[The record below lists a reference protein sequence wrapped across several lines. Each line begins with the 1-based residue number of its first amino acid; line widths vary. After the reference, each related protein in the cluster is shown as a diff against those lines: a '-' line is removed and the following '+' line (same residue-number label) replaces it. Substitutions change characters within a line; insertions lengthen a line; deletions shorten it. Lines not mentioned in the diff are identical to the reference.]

1 MTLISYNTPRSSS
14 SARTLRHVL
23 MIIRYAILVLLAALL
38 TSVPLSAQT
47 SILTQHYDTART
59 GQNTTETVLTPS
71 NVNSTS
77 FGKLFSLTVDGYVY
91 AQPLYVPAVAIP
103 GNGTHNVLY
112 VATEHDSLYAFDA
125 DSGSQLWH
133 VTFLINGATTLTPS
147 NVGGTQD
154 INPEIGITGTPT
166 IDPTTNTLYVVVN
179 TVESSNI
186 IYRLHAIDITT
197 GAEKLGGPALM
208 TASAPGTAPDGNGSS
223 VPFNGQWENQR
234 PGLLLL
240 NGFVYIG
247 FAAHGDNGPW
257 HGWIL
262 AYNKTTLAQSGV
274 WCTSPNGKGNG
285 IWQSGAGIA
294 ADAAGSAYIATGNG
308 DDTVAT
314 PAPPPSTTIDY
325 GDSLV
330 RLSLTNGV
338 PVPTDYFTPWNQ
350 ASLDSS
356 DTDLAAGG
364 VLVLP
369 DQPGSFPHILIQS
382 GKQGEVYVV
391 NRDKMTSDG
400 SHYCNGCSSDPEIIQ
415 SISSGAGLWSMP
427 AYWNGQIYLW
437 GNGGNLEAYSLTNG
451 MLSQSPTSKSAE
463 SNGFPGAT
471 PVVSSNGTTNGVV
484 WAVETDAYTSSGPAI
499 LRAYNA
505 TNVSNLLYGS
515 NLTSGRDTLGPA
527 VKFVV
532 PVVTNGKVYVG
543 TQQQVNVFGLLTDE
557 SQAIA
562 PVFSPVAGSYGA
574 GIQVTIATTTPS
586 ASIYYTIDGSTPT
599 SASTLYSG
607 PVTVT
612 ETTTFSA
619 IAISTGFVQSTVST
633 AAYTIQDQTAPPD
646 VSPAAGTYTSAQ
658 SVQLSDTSATPTIY
672 YTTDG
677 TKPTHSSKQFTT
689 AISVTST
696 TTITA
701 IASSPGLNDSPA
713 VTATFTINPNAT
725 TINFGIGFATPTGMQ
740 FNGSTDLDDSRLQ
753 LTNGGQTEAGSAFF
767 TTPMNITNFTTDF
780 TFQLSDAMADGITFT
795 IQNSSAGAKALGPTG
810 GGLGYGPDTPGG
822 TAGISNSVAV
832 KYDLYNNDGE
842 GEDST
847 GIYTNGASPTV
858 PATDMT
864 SSGVILNNGDTM
876 TVHIAY
882 NGTTLAMTITDTTV
896 NATFST
902 SWPINIPQTIGGNT
916 AFVGFTGGTGGETA
930 SQKIE
935 TWTFASTG
943 SAPAQVQTPVITPG
957 SESFNGT
964 LSVSITDATG
974 GFSIFYTT
982 DGSAPVPGAGTTKQ
996 YTTALSLTATTT
1008 LNAIATAS
1016 GDTNSA
1022 TATATYTLQAPT
1034 ATPVFSPKAGTI
1046 PTTQTISITDTT
1058 TGAPIYYTTNGSTPT
1073 ASSTLYA
1080 GPVTIAATTT
1090 FNAIAI
1096 GTGFAPSAVATA
1108 TYTIAPTAKP
1118 TFSPVAGTY
1127 TSAQSVTLSDAS
1139 PTPTIYYTTNGTT
1152 PTHSSTK
1159 FTVAISVSS
1168 TTTITAIASSPG
1180 LSDSPAV
1187 TATFTINAS
1196 APNINFASGFAT
1208 STGLQFNGS
1217 AALVSS
1223 QLQLTNATTQHEAG
1237 SVFFNTP
1244 VNIASFTTNFTF
1256 QLTSAVADG
1265 FTFTIQN
1272 SAAGATAVGPSGGGL
1287 GYGPD
1292 SPGGTPGISNSV
1304 AVKYDLYSNAGEGTD
1319 STGLYTNGASPTTPA
1334 TDMTSSGVVLT
1345 SGDTMAVQITYNGTT
1360 LTMTITDSTANKT
1373 FTTSWP
1379 VNIPQTIGGNTA
1391 FVGFTAGTGGST
1403 AIQNIK
1409 TWTLT
1414 STGSTPT
1421 QVQTP
1426 VISPGSESFSGTA
1439 TVSITDAT
1447 TGSSIFYTTD
1457 GSAPVPGAGTTKQYT
1472 AALSLTAT
1480 TTLNAIATAPGDTNS
1495 ATATATYTLQA
1506 ATPNINFASGF
1517 ATSTG
1522 LQFNGSAVL
1531 SNSQL
1536 ELTNGGETEAGSVF
1550 STTPINVSSFTTNFT
1565 FQLTS
1570 AVADGFTFTIQNS
1583 AAGVTAL
1590 GPTGGGLGYGPGAP
1604 GGTPGIS
1611 NSVAVK
1617 FDLYNNDGEGTD
1629 STGLYTNGASPTTPA
1644 TDMTSSGVVLTS
1656 GDTMAVQITYNGTTL
1671 TMTITNSTANKTFTT
1686 SWPIN
1691 IPQTIG
1697 GNAAYVGFTAGTGG
1711 STAIQ
1716 NIKTWTFT
1724 STASTSSAIRVH
1736 SGGAAYTDSTGQT
1749 WSADTGFSAGQ
1760 TASTA
1765 NSIKNTTDPA
1775 LYQTERYGSF
1785 SYQFAVPN
1793 GAHNVTLKFAEIY
1806 WTTTGQRIFNVSING
1821 TQVLT
1826 NFDIVAAAGAPLTAI
1841 DKTFPVTVS
1850 NGTVTIQFILGSI
1863 DYPKVS
1869 AVEIQ

>member
-1 MTLISYNTPRSSS
+1 MTLIFCSRLLSCPSRSRIRS
-14 SARTLRHVL
+14 VQ
-23 MIIRYAILVLLAALL
+23 MIFRYATLTLLAILFA
-38 TSVPLSAQT
+38 SDPLSAQT
-47 SILTQHYDTART
+47 PILTQHYDAART
-59 GQNTTETVLTPS
+59 GQNTAETVLTLA

-77 FGKLFSLTVDGYVY
+77 FGKLFSLAVDGYVY

-125 DSGSQLWH
+125 DNGSLLWH
-133 VTFLINGATTLTPS
+133 VSFLINGATTLSTS
-147 NVGGTQD
+147 DVGDTQD

-166 IDPTTNTLYVVVN
+166 IDATTNTIYVVVN
-179 TVESSNI
+179 TKESGNI
-186 IYRLHAIDITT
+186 IYRLHAMDITT
-197 GAEKLGGPALM
+197 GAEKFGGPMLM

-223 VPFNGQWENQR
+223 VPFNPQWENQR

-294 ADAAGSAYIATGNG
+294 ADASGNAYIATGNG

-350 ASLDSS
+350 ASLDDS
-356 DTDLAAGG
+356 DTDLASGG

-369 DQPGSFPHILIQS
+369 DQSTGSFPHILIQS
-382 GKQGEVYVV
+382 GKQGTFYVV

-400 SHYCNGCSSDPEIIQ
+400 SHYCNGCTSDPEIIQ

-437 GNGGNLEAYSLTNG
+437 GNGGNLEAYSLTDG

-471 PVVSSNGTTNGVV
+471 PVVSSNGTSNGIV
-484 WAVETDAYTSSGPAI
+484 WAVETDGYGSSEPAI

-505 TNVSNLLYGS
+505 TNVSNFLYGS

-543 TQQQVNVFGLLTDE
+543 AQKEVDVFGLLSGE
-557 SQAIA
+557 SQAVA
-562 PVFSPVAGSYGA
+562 PAFSPVAGSYSA
-574 GIQVTIATTTPS
+574 GVQVTITSTTPS
-586 ASIYYTIDGSTPT
+586 ASIFYTTDGSTPT
-599 SASTLYSG
+599 SGSTLYAG

-612 ETTTFSA
+612 ATTTLNA
-619 IAISTGFVQSTVST
+619 IAISTGFVQSAVST
-633 AAYTIQDQTAPPD
+633 ATYTIQDQAAPPE

-658 SVQLSDTSATPTIY
+658 SIQLSDTSPTPTIY
-672 YTTDG
+672 YTTNG
-677 TKPTHSSKQFTT
+677 TMPTHSSTKYTA

-713 VTATFTINPNAT
+713 VTTTFTINPNAT
-725 TINFGIGFATPTGMQ
+725 TINFGMGFATPTGMQ

-753 LTNGGQTEAGSAFF
+753 LTNGGETEAGSAFF

-795 IQNSSAGAKALGPTG
+795 IQNSSAGAKALGP
-810 GGLGYGPDTPGG
+810 
-822 TAGISNSVAV
+822 
-832 KYDLYNNDGE
+832 
-842 GEDST
+842 
-847 GIYTNGASPTV
+847 
-858 PATDMT
+858 
-864 SSGVILNNGDTM
+864 
-876 TVHIAY
+876 
-882 NGTTLAMTITDTTV
+882 
-896 NATFST
+896 
-902 SWPINIPQTIGGNT
+902 
-916 AFVGFTGGTGGETA
+916 
-930 SQKIE
+930 
-935 TWTFASTG
+935 
-943 SAPAQVQTPVITPG
+943 
-957 SESFNGT
+957 
-964 LSVSITDATG
+964 
-974 GFSIFYTT
+974 
-982 DGSAPVPGAGTTKQ
+982 
-996 YTTALSLTATTT
+996 
-1008 LNAIATAS
+1008 
-1016 GDTNSA
+1016 
-1022 TATATYTLQAPT
+1022 
-1034 ATPVFSPKAGTI
+1034 
-1046 PTTQTISITDTT
+1046 
-1058 TGAPIYYTTNGSTPT
+1058 
-1073 ASSTLYA
+1073 
-1080 GPVTIAATTT
+1080 
-1090 FNAIAI
+1090 
-1096 GTGFAPSAVATA
+1096 
-1108 TYTIAPTAKP
+1108 
-1118 TFSPVAGTY
+1118 
-1127 TSAQSVTLSDAS
+1127 
-1139 PTPTIYYTTNGTT
+1139 
-1152 PTHSSTK
+1152 
-1159 FTVAISVSS
+1159 
-1168 TTTITAIASSPG
+1168 
-1180 LSDSPAV
+1180 
-1187 TATFTINAS
+1187 
-1196 APNINFASGFAT
+1196 
-1208 STGLQFNGS
+1208 
-1217 AALVSS
+1217 
-1223 QLQLTNATTQHEAG
+1223 
-1237 SVFFNTP
+1237 
-1244 VNIASFTTNFTF
+1244 
-1256 QLTSAVADG
+1256 
-1265 FTFTIQN
+1265 
-1272 SAAGATAVGPSGGGL
+1272 SGGGL

-1292 SPGGTPGISNSV
+1292 APGGTPGISNSV
-1304 AVKYDLYSNAGEGTD
+1304 AVKYDLYNNNGEGDD

-1334 TDMTSSGVVLT
+1334 TDMTASGVILNN
-1345 SGDTMAVQITYNGTT
+1345 GDTMAVHITYNGTT
-1360 LTMTITDSTANKT
+1360 LTMTITDPTVNAT

-1379 VNIPQTIGGNTA
+1379 INIPQTIGGNTA
-1391 FVGFTAGTGGST
+1391 FIGFTGGTGGETASQKIESWTFAST
-1403 AIQNIK
+1403 
-1409 TWTLT
+1409 
-1414 STGSTPT
+1414 SGPPT

-1457 GSAPVPGAGTTKQYT
+1457 GSVPVPGAGTTKQYT

-1480 TTLNAIATAPGDTNS
+1480 TTLNAIATASGDTNS

-1506 ATPNINFASGF
+1506 PAATPVFSPKAGTIPTTQAISISDTTTGAAIHYTTNGSTPTASSTLYSGPVTIAATTTFNAIAISTGFAPSAVATATYTITASSPNINFATGF
-1517 ATSTG
+1517 TTATG
-1522 LQFNGSAVL
+1522 FQFNGSAKL
-1531 SNSQL
+1531 ASGLLQL
-1536 ELTNGGETEAGSVF
+1536 TDGGQDEAGSVF
-1550 STTPINVSSFTTNFT
+1550 FTTPVNINNFTTDFT

-1570 AVADGFTFTIQNS
+1570 AQADGITFTIQNS
-1583 AAGVTAL
+1583 SEGPTAL
-1590 GPTGGGLGYGPGAP
+1590 STFGGGLGYGPYTLTGA
-1604 GGTPGIS
+1604 PGIS

-1617 FDLYNNDGEGTD
+1617 FDLYNNNGEGTD

-1644 TDMTSSGVVLTS
+1644 TDMTSSGVVLS
-1656 GDTMAVQITYNGTTL
+1656 NGDIMAVHVTYDGTTL
-1671 TMTITNSTANKTFTT
+1671 AMTITDSTVNKSFATRWEVT
-1686 SWPIN
+1686 

-1697 GNAAYVGFTAGTGG
+1697 GNTAFVGFTGGTGG
-1711 STAIQ
+1711 ETAIQ
-1716 NIKTWTFT
+1716 NIKTWTF
-1724 STASTSSAIRVH
+1724 SSTSPTTPAATVRVH
-1736 SGGAAYTDSTGQT
+1736 AGGAAYTDSLGQS
-1749 WSADTGFSAGQ
+1749 WSADTGFTGGQ
-1760 TASTA
+1760 TGSTSNA
-1765 NSIKNTTDPA
+1765 IKNTPDPA
-1775 LYQTERYGSF
+1775 LYQTERYTNF

-1793 GAHNVTLKFAEIY
+1793 GTHNVVLKFAEIY

-1850 NGTVTIQFILGSI
+1850 NGTITIQFIPGTV
-1863 DYPKVS
+1863 DWPKVS

>member
-1 MTLISYNTPRSSS
+1 MTLISYNAPRSYS
-14 SARTLRHVL
+14 SARALHHVL
-23 MIIRYAILVLLAALL
+23 KTIRRATLVLLAASLA
-38 TSVPLSAQT
+38 SVSLSAQT
-47 SILTQHYDTART
+47 PILTQHYDTART
-59 GQNTTETVLTPS
+59 GQNTTETVLTPA
-71 NVNSTS
+71 NVTS
-77 FGKLFSLTVDGYVY
+77 ASFAKLFSMPVDGYVY
-91 AQPLYVPAVAIP
+91 AQPLYVPALAIP

-125 DSGSQLWH
+125 DNGTQLWH
-133 VTFLINGATTLTPS
+133 VSFLINGATTLAPS
-147 NVGGTQD
+147 DVGNTQD

-166 IDPTTNTLYVVVN
+166 IDATTNTIYVVVN
-179 TVESSNI
+179 TKESGAI
-186 IYRLHAIDITT
+186 IYRLHAMDITT
-197 GAEKLGGPALM
+197 GAEKFGGPALM
-208 TASAPGTAPDGNGSS
+208 TASAPGTASDGNGST

-274 WCTSPNGKGNG
+274 WCTSPNGRGNG
-285 IWQSGAGIA
+285 LWAGGSGLA
-294 ADAAGSAYIATGNG
+294 ADAAGSIYVATGNG

-325 GDSLV
+325 GDSIV
-330 RLSLTNGV
+330 RVGVTNGV
-338 PVPTDYFTPWNQ
+338 PIPTDYFTPFNQ
-350 ASLDSS
+350 ASLDGA
-356 DTDLAAGG
+356 DTDLGAGG

-369 DQPGSFPHILIQS
+369 DQPGPFPHILIQS

-415 SISSGAGLWSMP
+415 SITSGGGLWGMP
-427 AYWNGQIYLW
+427 AYWNSQIYLW
-437 GNGGNLEAYSLTNG
+437 GTGGHLEAYSLTNG
-451 MLSQSPTSKSAE
+451 KLSQSPTSSSAD
-463 SNGFPGAT
+463 SSSFPGPT
-471 PVVSSNGTTNGVV
+471 PVVSSNGTSNGIV
-484 WAVETDAYTSSGPAI
+484 WTAESDASTTPGGAI
-499 LRAYNA
+499 LRAFSA
-505 TNVSNLLYGS
+505 TNVSDLLYGS
-515 NLTSGRDTLGPA
+515 NIAGQTLGQS

-543 TQQQVNVFGLLTDE
+543 TQTEVDVFGLTGGE
-557 SQAIA
+557 AQAAA
-562 PVFSPVAGSYGA
+562 PSFSPAPGSYSA
-574 GIQVTIATTTPS
+574 GTAVTMSSSSPN
-586 ASIYYTIDGSTPT
+586 ASIFYTTDGSTPT
-599 SASTLYSG
+599 SGSLLYSG

-612 ETTTFSA
+612 ATTTFNT
-619 IAISTGFVQSTVST
+619 IAISTGFLQSAVST
-633 AAYTIQDQTAPPD
+633 ATYTIMDQTAPPD

-725 TINFGIGFATPTGMQ
+725 TINFGLGFASPTGMQ

-810 GGLGYGPDTPGG
+810 GGLGYGPDSTGG
-822 TAGISNSVAV
+822 APGISNSVAV

-847 GIYTNGASPTV
+847 GLYTNGASPTV

-876 TVHIAY
+876 TVHITY

-943 SAPAQVQTPVITPG
+943 SAPVQVQTPVITPG
-957 SESFNGT
+957 SESFSGT
-964 LSVSITDATG
+964 LSVSITDATS

-1008 LNAIATAS
+1008 LKAIATAS

-1022 TATATYTLQAPT
+1022 IATATYTLQTPA

-1058 TGAPIYYTTNGSTPT
+1058 GVPIYYTTNGSTPT
-1073 ASSTLYA
+1073 ASSTLYS

-1159 FTVAISVSS
+1159 YTGAISVTS

-1208 STGLQFNGS
+1208 STGLQFNGT

-1223 QLQLTNATTQHEAG
+1223 QLQLTNASTQHEAG
-1237 SVFFNTP
+1237 SVFFTTP
-1244 VNIASFTTNFTF
+1244 VNISSFTTNFTF

-1292 SPGGTPGISNSV
+1292 TPGATPGISNSV
-1304 AVKYDLYSNAGEGTD
+1304 AVKYDLFNNAGEGTD
-1319 STGLYTNGASPTTPA
+1319 STGLYTDGASPTTPA
-1334 TDMTSSGVVLT
+1334 TDMTSSGVILN

-1391 FVGFTAGTGGST
+1391 FVGFTAGTGGDT

-1409 TWTLT
+1409 TWSFT
-1414 STGSTPT
+1414 STS
-1421 QVQTP
+1421 
-1426 VISPGSESFSGTA
+1426 
-1439 TVSITDAT
+1439 
-1447 TGSSIFYTTD
+1447 
-1457 GSAPVPGAGTTKQYT
+1457 SAPPPTPG
-1472 AALSLTAT
+1472 
-1480 TTLNAIATAPGDTNS
+1480 
-1495 ATATATYTLQA
+1495 
-1506 ATPNINFASGF
+1506 INFASGF
-1517 ATSTG
+1517 ASSTG
-1522 LQFNGSAVL
+1522 LQFNGTPAISA
-1531 SNSQL
+1531 NQL
-1536 ELTNGGETEAGSVF
+1536 ELTNGTGGEANSVF
-1550 STTPINVSSFTTNFT
+1550 FTTPQNIASFTTNFT

-1570 AVADGFTFTIQNS
+1570 AQGDGFTFTIQNS
-1583 AAGVTAL
+1583 SAGVKAL
-1590 GPTGGGLGYGPGAP
+1590 GPFGGGLGYGPGAP

-1617 FDLYNNDGEGTD
+1617 YDLYSNAGEGTD

-1644 TDMTSSGVVLTS
+1644 TDMTSSGVILKS
-1656 GDTMAVQITYNGTTL
+1656 GDTMAVQITYDGTTL
-1671 TMTITNSTANKTFTT
+1671 TMTITDSTVNKTFTT
-1686 SWPIN
+1686 SWPVN

-1697 GNAAYVGFTAGTGG
+1697 GNTAFIGFTAGTGG
-1711 STAIQ
+1711 DTAIQ

-1724 STASTSSAIRVH
+1724 S
-1736 SGGAAYTDSTGQT
+1736 
-1749 WSADTGFSAGQ
+1749 
-1760 TASTA
+1760 
-1765 NSIKNTTDPA
+1765 N
-1775 LYQTERYGSF
+1775 
-1785 SYQFAVPN
+1785 
-1793 GAHNVTLKFAEIY
+1793 
-1806 WTTTGQRIFNVSING
+1806 
-1821 TQVLT
+1821 
-1826 NFDIVAAAGAPLTAI
+1826 
-1841 DKTFPVTVS
+1841 
-1850 NGTVTIQFILGSI
+1850 
-1863 DYPKVS
+1863 
-1869 AVEIQ
+1869 